1 MKNEDTIKLLKECDA
16 GTKTAVN
23 SINQVSDD
31 TQSDG
36 LKQLLQKNL
45 KEHEEIGNKTHSLL
59 NEYDE
64 TGKDPS
70 TMARSMSWMTTSM
83 KLMANNTD
91 HTVADLMMDGCNM
104 GIKKVSEYINK
115 YQDASSESVD
125 LAKRLIKTEQKFMDE
140 LRLYL

>member
-23 SINQVSDD
+23 SINQVRDD

-36 LKQLLQKNL
+36 LKQLLQQNL

-64 TGKDPS
+64 SGKDPS

-140 LRLYL
+140 LRVYL